1 MRARQMS
8 LQSRTERC
16 RCRNPSSA
24 PPAPVPIRK
33 DGSAAPSAGMTRKR
47 RSGATFVTAFRA
59 SVSASHV
66 RRSSSRSP
74 DAAGRGS
81 RSEGTRS
88 RNRNRSSSRRG
99 RGAMK
104 ASESATSG
112 IRTQRPPTRR
122 SFPLQCP
129 RLGRR
134 SAISRAGK
142 GAGAGGA
149 AGAMALRDSPVL
161 RRYSSRFRA
170 VRRTHSSS
178 SNSNNNN
185 SRRGSRDPRVAIS
198 RSAHRCPTERA
209 RQRAKKGRGAA
220 GVVSAAAAR
229 AAIPEVAIRE
239 VRQRLPLR
247 PDPLSGVLSVG
258 RLLPV
263 VSQA

>member
-1 MRARQMS
+1 M
-8 LQSRTERC
+8 
-16 RCRNPSSA
+16 
-24 PPAPVPIRK
+24 
-33 DGSAAPSAGMTRKR
+33 
-47 RSGATFVTAFRA
+47 TAFRA

-66 RRSSSRSP
+66 RRSSSRSL

-104 ASESATSG
+104 ASESASSG

-149 AGAMALRDSPVL
+149 AGAMAQRDRPVL
-161 RRYSSRFRA
+161 RRYSSRFRT

-178 SNSNNNN
+178 SNNN
-185 SRRGSRDPRVAIS
+185 SRRGSRDLRVAIS
-198 RSAHRCPTERA
+198 RSAHRWHPTERA

-229 AAIPEVAIRE
+229 AAIPAVAIRE

-247 PDPLSGVLSVG
+247 PDPLSGVLSAG